1 MIQLSDLFVALPV
14 GVVEGLWGVLFTG
27 VCGVFASSYS
37 LLIDQSLQ
45 PGIFCTLVGWLTAK
59 CFYLGIGQAVG
70 WFRPPYVEGVSDAFK
85 NIGVSQGFWQIVEW
99 GFTKQSAIE
108 GVSPHKK
115 ILGISYC
122 PPPPFVLPAT
132 KLLAFKAFTLWYPR
146 VCHKTFELTFGNL
159 SSLSN
164 ISGVFC
170 SLHNVKY
177 TGLALAGIGTSY
189 SFCAYALSFI
199 YTPTVSELPTL
210 VLPTHLHLGSPT
222 EYQVM

>member
-1 MIQLSDLFVALPV
+1 MRLKISGFLKASGRLSN
-14 GVVEGLWGVLFTG
+14 GVLL
-27 VCGVFASSYS
+27 SSLRLKVY
-37 LLIDQSLQ
+37 
-45 PGIFCTLVGWLTAK
+45 PPTK
-59 CFYLGIGQAVG
+59 KYLGYLIA
-70 WFRPPYVEGVSDAFK
+70 
-85 NIGVSQGFWQIVEW
+85 
-99 GFTKQSAIE
+99 
-108 GVSPHKK
+108 
-115 ILGISYC
+115 